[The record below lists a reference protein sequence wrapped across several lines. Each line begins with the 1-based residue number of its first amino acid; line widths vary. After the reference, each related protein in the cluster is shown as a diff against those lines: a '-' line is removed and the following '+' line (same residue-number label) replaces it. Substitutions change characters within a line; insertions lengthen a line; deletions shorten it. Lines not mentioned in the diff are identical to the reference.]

1 MDLSQLLYLV
11 LVVLSAPLLFVVSYF
26 LYQKAKMTKNRLSMD
41 LARAFFI
48 FGIGVV
54 LLILEQVVLNSH
66 YANQTTI
73 TDRGIYEETGRVLV
87 CASIFMV
94 ALGLWFLNDFSLGFL
109 PEKYGKLIY
118 IIGPFAFIHAILY
131 AVFPYNWYFEG
142 TIWTF
147 AHDVQPWQ
155 GPTLIVF
162 YLIPVWLSS
171 VILLIATYKI
181 RNEEKVVLIRS
192 STILIGLIIG
202 AFGYSVQVVAPS
214 IISGFSFFLMPL
226 IIYIGFIM
234 PNWFKQLFKI
244 PN

>member
-1 MDLSQLLYLV
+1 MDVSQILYLV
-11 LVVLSAPLLFVVSYF
+11 LVVLSAPLLFIVSYF
-26 LYQKAKMTKNRLSMD
+26 LFRKAQITKNRLSMD

-73 TDRGIYEETGRVLV
+73 TDRGIYEETGRILV
-87 CASIFMV
+87 CAAIFMV

-109 PEKYGKLIY
+109 PDRYGKFIY

-131 AVFPYNWYFEG
+131 AIFPYSWHFEG
-142 TIWTF
+142 TIWNF

-162 YLIPVWLSS
+162 YLIPVWLSPI
-171 VILLIATYKI
+171 ILLIATYKI
-181 RNEEKVVLIRS
+181 RNEEKVVLVRS
-192 STILIGLIIG
+192 LTISIGLIIG

-214 IISGFSFFLMPL
+214 IISGLAFFLMPL
-226 IIYIGFIM
+226 IIYNGFIM
-234 PNWFKQLFKI
+234 PNWYKKWFKVA
-244 PN
+244 N